1 MECPACGSNEIVWD
15 NKNGEV
21 VCSNCGI
28 IIDNIYY
35 SGRNESE
42 STETIIIS
50 NKFYKDDIL
59 IKELRIKTF
68 LKKNRIE
75 NKKTDQYEIILRSML
90 LDAQYKKIYK
100 VLYDEGIL
108 SGLKAKSKL
117 GLLIYFR
124 FALNDR
130 YLHQLKEFGIKNE
143 NLRKR
148 LKRISRKRLTLI
160 FDKLNEE
167 SDRI

>member
-1 MECPACGSNEIVWD
+1 MECPVCGSNEIVWD

-90 LDAQYKKIYK
+90 LDAQYKKY
-100 VLYDEGIL
+100 
-108 SGLKAKSKL
+108 
-117 GLLIYFR
+117 
-124 FALNDR
+124 
-130 YLHQLKEFGIKNE
+130 IKCYMT
-143 NLRKR
+143 RV
-148 LKRISRKRLTLI
+148 
-160 FDKLNEE
+160 F
-167 SDRI
+167 